1 MEPVEIRVHGVGG
14 HEPLTALGSGTLEH
28 TNPMDRCSGV
38 DSYIPPPSPEH
49 RLQFVNWW
57 RTSRGIAGFAWYLA
71 TPFTLMNVV
80 GHMTPLKASR
90 RRRHSVTTH
99 LMSAV
104 LTIVLTAWL
113 ITLVETVLEYAP
125 GLRTRQERAEVLATF
140 GPAVALAAVIVTRA
154 HVMKDRH
161 ISRRLAWSHAICCLG
176 VAAAVLFWKPSRRVH
191 WSHWPNSASPGGGS
205 APATEPRLD
214 AMIAFAVV
222 SVVVFLVLA
231 AIQRNSAA
239 AVVALLT
246 LLTMHAVG
254 ALIRLGVEWLM
265 KYLDALDA
273 FADHSSG
280 IFHESH
286 LLRTVTPPGS
296 QVLLLDLVPVAVLL
310 AFLGFAL
317 TFARSALRAER
328 RRPGPVPVV
337 SPAIRPWILVHNT
350 VTSLPQRIRSALWP
364 TAVVYVLMLAVLLTV
379 AFGGNWGG
387 WTLTITLVI
396 THIATVVV
404 LAFMLMLGRAHTA
417 RKVFGMV
424 ADVAGFWPIRYHPLA
439 GQSYREDVLK
449 GLRCELA
456 RHSSDRVVLFSHSQ
470 GSVLAAWLLDQ
481 DQSGKAPQNSPMLPP
496 KENFHLITCGSPLQ
510 SLYQGFFPLHF
521 DDAFFKAVRDR
532 VDTWCNA
539 WRLTDPIAT
548 DMPTSAAPVVDY
560 SLPEPDQADPRVHS
574 DYWIEPDLTEWV
586 NARLSGQPLTPEQVP

>member
-28 TNPMDRCSGV
+28 SNPMDRCTGV

-80 GHMTPLKASR
+80 GHMTPQEVGR
-90 RRRHSVTTH
+90 RRRHSVMTH

-104 LTIVLTAWL
+104 LTIALTAWL
-113 ITLVETVLEYAP
+113 IVTVETVLEYAP
-125 GLRTRQERAEVLATF
+125 GLRTRQEWGEVLATF
-140 GPAVALAAVIVTRA
+140 GPAVALAAAIVIRA

-161 ISRRLAWSHAICCLG
+161 ISRWLAWGHAICCLG

-191 WSHWPNSASPGGGS
+191 WSYWPNSASPGGVS

-214 AMIAFAVV
+214 AMIAFVVV

-231 AIQRNSAA
+231 AFQRNAAA

-246 LLTMHAVG
+246 LLMMHAVG

-265 KYLDALDA
+265 KYLDALGA
-273 FADHSSG
+273 YADHSCG
-280 IFHESH
+280 ILQESH
-286 LLRTVTPPGS
+286 LLRTVTPPGR
-296 QVLLLDLVPVAVLL
+296 QVLLLDLVPMAVLL
-310 AFLGFAL
+310 TFLGFAL
-317 TFARSALRAER
+317 GFACSAVLAER
-328 RRPGPVPVV
+328 RRPDPAPVT
-337 SPAIRPWILVHNT
+337 SPAVRRWNFVHNT
-350 VTSLPQRIRSALWP
+350 VTSLPERIGSALWP
-364 TAVVYVLMLAVLLTV
+364 TAGVYVLMLAVLLGV
-379 AFGGNWGG
+379 AFTGSWGG
-387 WTLTITLVI
+387 WPLTVTLVI
-396 THIATVVV
+396 TNIAAVVV
-404 LAFMLMLGRAHTA
+404 LAFMLMLGRAHSA

-439 GQSYREDVLK
+439 GQSYREDVLT

-456 RHSSDRVVLFSHSQ
+456 HHSSDRVVLFSHSQ
-470 GSVLAAWLLDQ
+470 GSVLAAWLLAHDR
-481 DQSGKAPQNSPMLPP
+481 SEEAPPDRPELPP
-496 KENFHLITCGSPLQ
+496 KGNLHLITCGSPLR

-521 DDAFFKAVRDR
+521 DDAFFVRARFR
-532 VDTWCNA
+532 VDRWCNA

-548 DMPTSAAPVVDY
+548 DMPSSAAPVVDY
-560 SLPEPDQADPRVHS
+560 SLPELDEANPRVHS
-574 DYWIEPDLTEWV
+574 DYWIESDLTDWV
-586 NARLSGQPLTPEQVP
+586 EARLGGQPPTPEQVP